1 MKRTMLIGGVAG
13 VALAGLAV
21 AGRERPAT
29 PSPTALSIAVVP
41 GVSTA
46 TPHSGVASRFAMP
59 TPRPTPSPSPG
70 ETVDSR
76 DPPAHWAPG
85 ATNYAEL
92 GVLPPL

>member
-1 MKRTMLIGGVAG
+1 MLIGGVAG

-46 TPHSGVASRFAMP
+46 TPRPGVASRFAMP

-70 ETVDSR
+70 GTVDNR
-76 DPPAHWAPG
+76 DSPAHWAPG